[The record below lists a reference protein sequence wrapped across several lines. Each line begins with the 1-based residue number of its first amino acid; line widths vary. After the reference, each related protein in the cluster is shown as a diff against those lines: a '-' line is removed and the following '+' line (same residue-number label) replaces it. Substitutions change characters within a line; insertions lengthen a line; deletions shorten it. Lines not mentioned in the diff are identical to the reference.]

1 MILETTF
8 RDPTFTSIVA
18 LIKYLISISGGRFKI
33 ACIRQNLFKIK
44 WSSKIDRL
52 MARCH
57 IQAAAT
63 FLSHLI
69 EKGDPNAYIDSVK
82 TTIADI
88 LPYIMEFDSN
98 ENCSFVLVS
107 TNSLPTGLHYKQM
120 EWLFYKNR
128 LPDETK
134 NRYHLDLLILYGL
147 RLSLEKRILGFLGID
162 YLSSH
167 GKPVGLSKI
176 LPNVA
181 KLKSVIFDPNIN
193 WDEIRM
199 VNDWLNHFMHRHLRP
214 YPWVIHQVFEVLN
227 PLLLPGRISDGNTVY
242 GSAYA
247 STFVEDESKLQAE
260 IELSLRAEFSDL
272 KIQWA
277 DRREILKAKKR

>member
-8 RDPTFTSIVA
+8 RRPDYKNIVA
-18 LIKYLISISGGRFKI
+18 LIKYLISISGGRLKI
-33 ACIRQNLFKIK
+33 ACIRQNLLKTK
-44 WSSKIDRL
+44 WNSKIDTL

-57 IQAAAT
+57 LQAAAT

-69 EKGDPNAYIDSVK
+69 EKCDPNEYKESVK

-88 LPYIMEFDSN
+88 LPYIMEFDQN

-107 TNSLPTGLHYKQM
+107 TNSLPTGLHYKQV

-162 YLSSH
+162 YLLSH
-167 GKPVGLSKI
+167 GKPVGLSRI
-176 LPNVA
+176 LPIVANLKNV
-181 KLKSVIFDPNIN
+181 VFDPNIN
-193 WDEIRM
+193 WDEIKM

-227 PLLLPGRISDGNTVY
+227 PLLLPGQVSEGNTIY

-247 STFVEDESKLQAE
+247 STFVKDESKLQTE
-260 IELSLRAEFSDL
+260 IELSLRNVFSDL

-277 DRREILKAKKR
+277 NRREILKAKKG